1 MKVRYGGEYRR
12 LQQERNLLLIV
23 LILLT
28 LLWWATVALYERRLE
43 QLERLHHPQGSLAP
57 AQGFVLLHLRR
68 GLFLS
73 GAEPRGCAST
83 EGCAIARTDA
93 GCA

>member
-43 QLERLHHPQGSLAP
+43 QMEDFYRPQGSTPARAS
-57 AQGFVLLHLRR
+57 AQGAFSER
-68 GLFLS
+68 S
-73 GAEPRGCAST
+73 GAPRGCAGT
-83 EGCAIARTDA
+83 EGSAIARMDA

>member
-1 MKVRYGGEYRR
+1 MKVRYGSELKR

-43 QLERLHHPQGSLAP
+43 QFERLHHPQGSAP
-57 AQGFVLLHLRR
+57 AREFDLLSPVQGTFSAQEVSHETTHR
-68 GLFLS
+68 S
-73 GAEPRGCAST
+73 V
-83 EGCAIARTDA
+83 D
-93 GCA
+93 